1 MNEIRVFENE
11 EFGTVRGVEID
22 GKSWL
27 VGKDVAERLGYSN
40 PRKAIGDHVDD
51 EDKRDGVTIRDSMG
65 REQMP
70 TMINESGF
78 YSLVLGS
85 KMPDA
90 FRDGERTV

>member
-1 MNEIRVFENE
+1 MNEIKVFENE

-22 GKSWL
+22 GESWL

-40 PRKAIGDHVDD
+40 PRDALARHVDE
-51 EDKRDGVTIRDSMG
+51 EDKGVAKCDTPGGKQEVTIV
-65 REQMP
+65 
-70 TMINESGF
+70 NESGF

>member
-1 MNEIRVFENE
+1 M
-11 EFGTVRGVEID
+11 
-22 GKSWL
+22 
-27 VGKDVAERLGYSN
+27 AERLGYSN
-40 PRKAIGDHVDD
+40 TRKAIGDHVDD